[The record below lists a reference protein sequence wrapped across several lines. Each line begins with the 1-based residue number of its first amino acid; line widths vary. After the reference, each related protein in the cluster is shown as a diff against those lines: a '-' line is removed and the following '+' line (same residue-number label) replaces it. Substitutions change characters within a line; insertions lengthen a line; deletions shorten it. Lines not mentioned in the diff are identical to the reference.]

1 MRAVRLHTY
10 RKKRVNQRSPA
21 VDDLVRRLLRHEA
34 RGARDAES
42 LAAAVEA
49 ACRKL
54 SGELE
59 TLVGRGGV
67 AALFGRALNL
77 ARREF
82 PFLGA
87 ARVRLD
93 TSVALE
99 GVRESLHGRTPAE
112 AEDAGTAL
120 LATLVGLLVNL
131 LGEELGLRP
140 VTSVWSNLSP
150 EAGAPASTES

>member
-1 MRAVRLHTY
+1 
-10 RKKRVNQRSPA
+10 VNERSPA
-21 VDDLVRRLLRHEA
+21 VDSLVRRLIQHEA
-34 RGARDAES
+34 GGARDAES
-42 LAAAVEA
+42 LAAAVDA
-49 ACRKL
+49 ACRQL

-67 AALFGRALNL
+67 AALLGRALSL

-93 TSVALE
+93 DPVALE
-99 GVRESLHGRTPAE
+99 GLREALHGCNPVE
-112 AEDAGTAL
+112 AEDASTAL
-120 LATLVGLLVNL
+120 LANLVGLLVNL

-140 VTSVWSNLSP
+140 VTSIWPNLLP
-150 EAGAPASTES
+150 EAGAPASREI